1 MTKHTPSAPALIF
14 NDTKFRIT
22 TRTGQPWLRG
32 AQIAEALGY
41 SQANRVADI
50 YNRHAAEFTD
60 TMTAVVKLK
69 TKGGDQEVRIFSLR
83 GAHLLG
89 MFART
94 EKAAE
99 FRRWIL
105 DILDN
110 EIEAQAECRA
120 KPGAVALTE
129 KPVLKARAG
138 HYHYPRSHLEQ
149 PYYTNPGTGKV
160 TLTLSMLGDTTHF
173 VSPLMALL
181 NQLRS
186 EGFDVSAPFDEAVA
200 MRSVL
205 QQADRDLEAMS
216 SLALKARFRSASKE
230 RNHD

>member
-1 MTKHTPSAPALIF
+1 MSNRTPSVPALIF

-22 TRTGQPWLRG
+22 TRDGQQWLRLPQIG
-32 AQIAEALGY
+32 AALGY
-41 SQANRVADI
+41 TNQYHAQKL
-50 YNRHAAEFTD
+50 YQKHAAEFTD

-105 DILDN
+105 DILDR
-110 EIEAQAECRA
+110 EIMAPAERRA
-120 KPGAVALTE
+120 KPGAVTVAA
-129 KPVLKARAG
+129 KPVPQARAAN
-138 HYHYPRSHLEQ
+138 YHYPRSHLEQ

-160 TLTLSMLGDTTHF
+160 TLHLSMLGDTTHF

-200 MRSVL
+200 MRTVL

-216 SLALKARFRSASKE
+216 SLALKARFKPASKE